1 MNRFGYSLNKHIK
14 KNLPMKKHLVIS
26 FFFLLLLVQGKAQTA
41 LSAAFA
47 KSYGHEAK
55 GNYPEAINVLKEVY
69 ERSSY
74 ETNLRLGWLYYKAA
88 MHKESLGYYK
98 VAVSLM
104 PYAIEAKLGCTY
116 PAAAL
121 GNTAELILQYD
132 QVLGIDPQNATA
144 NYWRGMIHYEKKE
157 YPQAFKYFGKL
168 VNLYPFGHDGLLMFA
183 WTNLRLGKVREAQV
197 LFHKVLL
204 VEPSDKSALEGL
216 EFMNK

>member
-1 MNRFGYSLNKHIK
+1 
-14 KNLPMKKHLVIS
+14 MKKYLVIS
-26 FFFLLLLVQGKAQTA
+26 LFFLLLLPGKAQTT
-41 LSAAFA
+41 LPEAFA

-55 GNYPEAINVLKEVY
+55 LNYPEAIKALKEVY
-69 ERSSY
+69 SRSSY
-74 ETNLRLGWLYYKAA
+74 ETNLRMGWLYYKAA

-98 VAVSLM
+98 IAASLM

-121 GNTAELILQYD
+121 GNTAELISQYD
-132 QVLGIDPQNATA
+132 QVLDIDPQNTTA

-157 YPQAFKYFGKL
+157 YPQAFKHFEKL

-183 WTNLRLGKVREAQV
+183 WTNLRMGKTREALV

-204 VEPSDKSALEGL
+204 IDPSDKSALEGL